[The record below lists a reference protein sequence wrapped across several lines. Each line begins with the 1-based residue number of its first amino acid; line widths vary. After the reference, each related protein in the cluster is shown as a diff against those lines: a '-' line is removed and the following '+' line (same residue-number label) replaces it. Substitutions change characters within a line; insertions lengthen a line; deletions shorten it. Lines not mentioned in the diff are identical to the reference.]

1 MMIEKI
7 KCIEGLT
14 EIPASMQETLVAAVA
29 EYEQEGV
36 FFLEE
41 DYIRR
46 VMEKTRAF
54 TRVGEELIAAAARLR
69 ADAPAA
75 AYALF
80 ACRAAEAHVALVQSG
95 ALQGEPVAHP
105 YLLLLA
111 LLPGIE
117 RTFDLL
123 CKRGIPEDVI
133 LASLTQFE
141 DCVFLYE
148 ERFGKRGLSPR
159 YFNHMI
165 GYFDGHFLNVGR
177 LRFHLKKNEE
187 IYLLENKNTHERVL
201 FLQDKCINAA
211 GMICGTPPIG
221 DTAELRVALERVGE
235 DYVGYPVWQNGKS
248 ARHAVILPAKDYT
261 VLLAPG
267 DEMLGVHIPPLGAL
281 STEVCE
287 ASYARVR
294 EIFATCYP
302 ECAPKAFHCE
312 SWMMAPELAEILR
325 PTSNVLGFQKP
336 YYRYPILT
344 EGKDVLNF
352 VFKKR
357 EDAVLA
363 DLPEDTSL
371 QRALKAR
378 YLRGEYLYEYGGV
391 IPFGG

>member
-1 MMIEKI
+1 MIEKI
-7 KCIEGLT
+7 RNIEGLT
-14 EIPASMQETLVAAVA
+14 EIPASMQETLVAAVE
-29 EYEQEGV
+29 EYEREGV

-54 TRVGEELIAAAARLR
+54 TRVGEELLAAAKQLR
-69 ADAPAA
+69 ADPPAA

-80 ACRAAEAHVALVQSG
+80 VSRAAEAHAALVQGG
-95 ALQGEPVAHP
+95 ALQGEPKAHP

-111 LLPGIE
+111 ILPCMDK
-117 RTFDLL
+117 TFDLL

-148 ERFGKRGLSPR
+148 ERFDRRGFSAR
-159 YFNHMI
+159 YFNHMVE
-165 GYFDGHFLNVGR
+165 YADGCFLNVGR
-177 LRFHLKKNEE
+177 LRFHLEKNEDV
-187 IYLLENKNTHERVL
+187 YLLENKNTRERVL
-201 FLQDKCINAA
+201 FLQDKRINAA

-235 DYVGYPVWQNGKS
+235 DYVGYPVQQNGKS

-261 VLLAPG
+261 VLLSPG
-267 DEMLGVHIPPLGAL
+267 DEVLGVHIPPLGAL
-281 STEVCE
+281 SAEACA
-287 ASYARVR
+287 ASYDRAR
-294 EIFATCYP
+294 EIFATYYP
-302 ECAPKAFHCE
+302 EHAPRAFHCE
-312 SWMMAPELAEILR
+312 SWMLAPELAEILR

-336 YYRYPILT
+336 YYRYPVLT
-344 EGKDVLNF
+344 EGKDVMNF
-352 VFKKR
+352 VFKMR
-357 EDAVLA
+357 FTSYA

-371 QRALKAR
+371 QRALKAK